1 MEENKNNNPENEFT
15 ENNVQQINTDVNV
28 IVDANDQNNGVSSNS
43 TKFTKQVKTVSSFF
57 DIVEMIAVCATT
69 ILLIFSFCFR
79 LTVVDGPSM
88 NNTLQNGDYLIV
100 QSVAYKPERGDIV
113 VIQDPT
119 ATGYTKPLVKRIIA
133 MGGDTVDI
141 DFSTWT
147 VTVNGEVIDESEYL
161 YLAKDTTLTSN
172 YDFPITIE
180 EGNIFVMGDNRNHSA
195 DSRIKTIGQID
206 ERCIV
211 GGAIMRILPVG
222 QFRFFN

>member
-1 MEENKNNNPENEFT
+1 MEENKNIKPENEFAEATASQNTT
-15 ENNVQQINTDVNV
+15 ESDAVADVNDQDKV
-28 IVDANDQNNGVSSNS
+28 VSANA
-43 TKFTKQVKTVSSFF
+43 TKFAEQARTVSSIF
-57 DIVEMIAVCATT
+57 DVVEMIAVCATC

-100 QSVAYKPERGDIV
+100 QSIAYKPERGDIV

-195 DSRIKTIGQID
+195 DSRVTNIGQID

-211 GGAIMRILPVG
+211 GGAIMRILPVS
-222 QFRFFN
+222 QFRFFD